1 MSFDLLRV
9 TNRFIFF
16 LSLDRGRG
24 IRNGIS
30 MYRWSFLLS
39 STVHYD
45 ASRPKHHIVKRVKC
59 YPTSYCISLHASIRS
74 VPLCIRPPISYIF
87 LFLRLN
93 LSFSLLQ
100 NQLLPF
106 HPLPHIRHVLYH
118 RLKVRGGI
126 VRFGDEDVVCRTI
139 SGGGVKGRNGDEPVG
154 KGEVI

>member
-1 MSFDLLRV
+1 MYIAPR
-9 TNRFIFF
+9 
-16 LSLDRGRG
+16 LDT
-24 IRNGIS
+24 IS
-30 MYRWSFLLS
+30 AF
-39 STVHYD
+39 
-45 ASRPKHHIVKRVKC
+45 
-59 YPTSYCISLHASIRS
+59 
-74 VPLCIRPPISYIF
+74 VPLSAISYISP
-87 LFLRLN
+87 LLRLN

-139 SGGGVKGRNGDEPVG
+139 GGGGVKGRNGDEPVG